1 MMQRFTDDAQRVLS
15 FAQEAALELGH
26 DYVGTEH
33 VLIGLTKVKNG
44 VAAKALEE
52 LNIVTE
58 DIFEAVEEQ
67 VGRGNKKATSI
78 YMTPRV
84 KHVLELAVQVAN
96 RMNHNYV
103 GTEHILLGLLSDG
116 GGVAVGILRA
126 MNIRTDDIVE
136 AIRHILGS
144 STNGDHS
151 GQEGANNNGDLGE
164 LTDFATDLN
173 ESAKQ
178 GKIDPVIGRDTEIQ
192 RVIQI
197 LSRRTKNN
205 PVLIGEPGVGK
216 TAIAEGLAQRI
227 VNGNVPEILRN
238 KRIISLSISSM
249 LAGAKYRGEFEER
262 LKKAIDEVQQHKDM
276 IIFIDEIH
284 TLVGAGATEGAM
296 DAANIL
302 KPALARGE
310 FQVIGAT
317 TLDEYK
323 KHIEK
328 DAALERRF
336 QPVQVGEPNE
346 EDALEI
352 LRGLRDRYEAFHK
365 AKITDEALKAA
376 VTLSS
381 RYITDRF
388 LPDKAIDVVDEAASK
403 VRMKVFSAAPDVKAL
418 EDRLNTVKKEKEA
431 AVTSQDFEKAAKL
444 RDEEQALVKEIDDKK
459 TVAKEESDQKLIV
472 TEEDIAS
479 VVAQWTGIPVTKIA
493 EEESETLLHL
503 EDELHKRV
511 IGQDDAVTAVAKA
524 VRRARAGLKDPKRPI
539 GSFLFLGPTGVG
551 KTELARALASSLF
564 GDESAMIRL
573 DMSEYMEKHT
583 VSRLVGAP
591 PGYVGYEEGGQLT
604 DAVRRKPY
612 SVILLDEVEK
622 AHADFFNILL
632 QVLDDGRLTDSQ
644 GRTVDF
650 RNTVII
656 MTSNLGAKALHKNS
670 TELGFLA
677 PKKAESHS
685 NDSKRIDFKEAKKSV
700 LDAVKRHFRP
710 EFLNRIDEMIVF
722 HPLTEEDL
730 TKIVT
735 ILMSDVIKRLGERD
749 LHLEITPEAMKLLV
763 KEGSDFTMGARPLK
777 RAIQRLIEDPVSD
790 LILKGEAIAGKTIK
804 ANAKDNDIVVTI

>member
-52 LNIVTE
+52 LGIVTE

-84 KHVLELAVQVAN
+84 KNVLELAVQVAN

-164 LTDFATDLN
+164 LTDFGTDLN

-418 EDRLNTVKKEKEA
+418 EDRLNAVKKEKEA

-472 TEEDIAS
+472 TEEDIAA
-479 VVAQWTGIPVTKIA
+479 VVAQWTGIPVAKIA

-564 GDESAMIRL
+564 GDESAMIRI

-677 PKKAESHS
+677 PKKAESHT
-685 NDSKRIDFKEAKKSV
+685 NDSKTKDFKEAKKSV
-700 LDAVKRHFRP
+700 MDAVKRHFRP

-735 ILMSDVIKRLGERD
+735 ILMSDVTKRLEERD